1 MSLAQY
7 AKLMIIFLISPKN
20 RKLKHTHEAPESPK
34 TPETPETPFFHF
46 SSTHPT
52 ITLKIKQMNY
62 SK

>member
-20 RKLKHTHEAPESPK
+20 QKLKHTYEA
-34 TPETPETPFFHF
+34 PETPETPFFHF

-52 ITLKIKQMNY
+52 ITLEIKQINY